1 MLNETPEEV
10 LKVEKESKEINVEE
24 NSAENMETEI
34 KEEAIQ
40 D

>member
-10 LKVEKESKEINVEE
+10 LEVEKESKEINVEE

-34 KEEAIQ
+34 KEETIQ